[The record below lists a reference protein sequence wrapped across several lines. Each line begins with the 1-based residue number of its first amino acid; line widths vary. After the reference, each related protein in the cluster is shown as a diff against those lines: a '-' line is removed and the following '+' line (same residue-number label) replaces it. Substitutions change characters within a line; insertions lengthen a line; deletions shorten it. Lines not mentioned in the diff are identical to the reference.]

1 MNLKNRLTILL
12 FATTIVALLDRST
25 KFLATEYLPRGLMR
39 SYFYDILR
47 IGYSENRGALLG
59 LGNNL
64 PAELRFWIFTIG
76 VGLILFLLLG
86 YILMETEQTTYTMV
100 GFSMIFSGGINNLY
114 DRIVNNGAVVD
125 FLNLGMG
132 PIRTGIF
139 NVADMAIFVGIPVLL
154 LAQSRSNSAK

>member
-1 MNLKNRLTILL
+1 MNLGKRLLILFL
-12 FATTIVALLDRST
+12 TSLVCVGTDRST
-25 KFLATEYLPRGLMR
+25 KVLAAIHLPRDVMH

-59 LGNNL
+59 LGNSL
-64 PAELRFWIFTIG
+64 PAELRFWIFTVG
-76 VGLILFLLLG
+76 VALILFLLLG
-86 YILMETEQTTYTMV
+86 YILVDTEQTTYTMV

-125 FLNLGMG
+125 FLNLGIG

-139 NVADMAIFVGIPVLL
+139 NAADMAILVGIPVLL
-154 LAQSRSNSAK
+154 LAQSRYNSAN